1 METLPDICPSY
12 SPTLTPEF
20 AVDTNQFGDG
30 YELRRPAGLNS
41 VTESWQLNWNALSL
55 QEYELLHG
63 FLVARKG
70 VEAFRW
76 QAPWDSVAKAWVCTA
91 LTAVRPIGPNLASIQ
106 ATFKEDHNL

>member
-12 SPTLTPEF
+12 APALTPEF
-20 AVDTNQFGDG
+20 AVDSNRFGDG
-30 YELRRPAGLNS
+30 YELRRPSGLNS
-41 VTESWQLNWNALSL
+41 VTDSWQLNWNALARDD
-55 QEYELLHG
+55 YERLHD

-76 QAPWDSVAKAWVCTA
+76 QAPWDSAPKAWVCTS
-91 LTAVRPIGPNLASIQ
+91 LSAVRPIGPNLASIQ